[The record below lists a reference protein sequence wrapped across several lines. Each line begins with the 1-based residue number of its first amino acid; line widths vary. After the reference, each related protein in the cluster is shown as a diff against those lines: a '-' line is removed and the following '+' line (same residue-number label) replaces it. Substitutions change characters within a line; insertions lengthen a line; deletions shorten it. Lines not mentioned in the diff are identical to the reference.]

1 MHCKWMILT
10 GLGLLSTGQVYGQHP
25 AESSSSSQLNVP
37 NRNTEHRNVG
47 QNDGQW
53 GSKGHRV
60 VRRHHK
66 YHPRALTETFPGAS
80 LASSLYGGEFYT
92 LPAGQYSESSSNR
105 RTQDSDSTATSRSR
119 AQASSSSGNRA
130 TDSGSAT
137 TSNGQAGGTTQAQS
151 STRGRSRSSADSA
164 TASSTRAA
172 STAGVGNTQNRAS
185 SSASSTAGN
194 VGGGAASS
202 ASQATR
208 TRADSSAVSSRTR
221 TATTVRTSTDS
232 NSPASSDAVVTSQVS
247 VTGQPTS
254 TASPDQHKD
263 NHTGLIAGV
272 STAGG
277 VVLLAILGV
286 IFGKLFGRRIVRHFR
301 NDEIKWPEMQQD
313 SAAAN
318 APLPARQTGG
328 AGFDMG
334 NESDDEHREQ
344 NMQEVSM
351 KPAESFG
358 NGSLLQGSAPMQ
370 QAVTYPVSDV
380 GMDAP
385 AVRELYP
392 TPHQDIAPP
401 TTQSDGL
408 VSHVPLTQG
417 VPVPQ
422 TAGNM
427 DGAGYTNADPVQQRA
442 YGNVPQQ
449 YLENERH
456 SMFDT
461 HSQATDQN
469 GYSVSAIADAYGD
482 AYGETPAYTEADM
495 QYHQPANAYD
505 ETAYSPYETDAYVG
519 QMHGQYQ
526 APQDTRYH

>member
-1 MHCKWMILT
+1 MVFT
-10 GLGLLSTGQVYGQHP
+10 GLGLLSAGQVYGNDP
-25 AESSSSSQLNVP
+25 AESTSSSQLDVNH
-37 NRNTEHRNVG
+37 RNTEHRNVG
-47 QNDGQW
+47 RYDDQW
-53 GSKGHRV
+53 VSQVHRV
-60 VRRHHK
+60 VRRHRNH
-66 YHPRALTETFPGAS
+66 YPRALTRTFPGADI
-80 LASSLYGGEFYT
+80 ASSLYGGEFYT

-105 RTQDSDSTATSRSR
+105 RTQGSDSTATTQSR
-119 AQASSSSGNRA
+119 AQPSSSSGNGGSNA
-130 TDSGSAT
+130 NSAT
-137 TSNGQAGGTTQAQS
+137 TSNGQAGSGTQA
-151 STRGRSRSSADSA
+151 RSNTQDRTRSSAASA
-164 TASSTRAA
+164 TSSSTRAA
-172 STAGVGNTQNRAS
+172 STAGAGNTQNRS
-185 SSASSTAGN
+185 SSSSSSSPSSSGN
-194 VGGGAASS
+194 AGAAPSS

-208 TRADSSAVSSRTR
+208 TRGNTAAASSRTR
-221 TATTVRTSTDS
+221 TATTVMTSTDS
-232 NSPASSDAVVTSQVS
+232 SPPASSDTVVTSQVS

-254 TASPDQHKD
+254 TGSPNQHKD

-277 VVLLAILGV
+277 VVLLAILGI

-301 NDEIKWPEMQQD
+301 NDEIKWPEMQQE

-344 NMQEVSM
+344 PMQEVSM
-351 KPAESFG
+351 KYAEPLGSE
-358 NGSLLQGSAPMQ
+358 SLLQGSAPMHQ
-370 QAVTYPVSDV
+370 PVTYPVSDI
-380 GMDAP
+380 GTDAP

-392 TPHQDIAPP
+392 TPQQQMAPP
-401 TTQSDGL
+401 TTQSNGL
-408 VSHVPLTQG
+408 VSHVPVTDG

-422 TAGNM
+422 TAGNLEAGGYHNM
-427 DGAGYTNADPVQQRA
+427 DSVQQRA
-442 YGNVPQQ
+442 SGNMPQQ

-482 AYGETPAYTEADM
+482 AYGDTPAYTESDM

-505 ETAYSPYETDAYVG
+505 ETAFSPYETDAYVG